1 VSQYNLPPLAKKL
14 IYAANRE
21 GVAEKF
27 AHAST
32 RKMIETDLAMIAAA
46 DEQIRS
52 LELHLTR
59 TAKVDDPIAY
69 QLLRTIPGV
78 GSVLG
83 LVLLYEMHD
92 ATRFASERQFV
103 SYCRLVRPSHESAG
117 KVRTGKNHKIGNAHL
132 RWAFGEAACLMLRE
146 LPAAESFVA
155 KAEKKHGKA
164 KAVSILAARIAR
176 TAWLM
181 LKRKEAFDVNKFL
194 KS

>member
-1 VSQYNLPPLAKKL
+1 ALLLRGGMLPMAYVYPGHMRATRDLLRRRMHLVHMRAEALAHIQNSVSQYNLPPLAKKL
-14 IYAANRE
+14 LYAANRE

-69 QLLRTIPGV
+69 QLLRTIPGI

-83 LVLLYEMHD
+83 LVLLYELHD
-92 ATRFASERQFV
+92 AA
-103 SYCRLVRPSHESAG
+103 
-117 KVRTGKNHKIGNAHL
+117 
-132 RWAFGEAACLMLRE
+132 
-146 LPAAESFVA
+146 
-155 KAEKKHGKA
+155 
-164 KAVSILAARIAR
+164 
-176 TAWLM
+176 
-181 LKRKEAFDVNKFL
+181 
-194 KS
+194 